1 MEFAYWK
8 VVVRYGHVG
17 KRNEISVA
25 RHLITASN
33 ATPIDI
39 MNLVEEMPG
48 TKNRALISVKEIEL
62 YEYLQGV
69 REEKENYYLQ
79 RLFGNKRAE

>member
-1 MEFAYWK
+1 MEFTYWK

-25 RHLITASN
+25 RHLVTGSN
-33 ATPIDI
+33 ATPIDL

-48 TKNRALISVKEIEL
+48 TKNRALVSVKKIEL

>member
-8 VVVRYGHVG
+8 VVARYGHVG

-25 RHLITASN
+25 RHLITARN

-48 TKNRALISVKEIEL
+48 TKNRALISVKKIEL
-62 YEYLQGV
+62 YEYLEGV

-79 RLFGNKRAE
+79 RLLGNKRAE